1 MNLASRLESQAEPGG
16 IVMAYETYALVSDIV
31 HAEEQAP
38 IQVKGVRR
46 PIRPFALVGLY
57 DDLAGNRRY
66 IHQEQDGVLLLID
79 LDKLAPEE
87 RAAVAARLE
96 AAVSELKSS

>member
-38 IQVKGVRR
+38 IQVKGV
-46 PIRPFALVGLY
+46 RPFALVGLY

>member
-1 MNLASRLESQAEPGG
+1 MGSEVNLDSRLESQAEPGG
-16 IVMAYETYALVSDIV
+16 IVMAYEIYALVSDIV

-46 PIRPFALVGLY
+46 PIRPFALV
-57 DDLAGNRRY
+57 
-66 IHQEQDGVLLLID
+66 D

-87 RAAVAARLE
+87 RAAVAVSHE
-96 AAVSELKSS
+96 AAADELK